1 MGQNTAEWL
10 EAANALNF
18 LGRTCVSRHS
28 ASMQLD
34 VVSWEKELGTKWD
47 DRGHL
52 YRGSW
57 VLNGQL

>member
-1 MGQNTAEWL
+1 
-10 EAANALNF
+10 
-18 LGRTCVSRHS
+18 
-28 ASMQLD
+28 MQLD